1 MGASCAGCQVVGGP
15 GTGMV
20 SAASQWAGKP
30 QSCSHSDL
38 NGLSN
43 ENPAP
48 DTLTQ
53 LCVTC
58 YAFHGL
64 FGSCQVI
71 GSFQVKL
78 HLCARSASGFIFTY
92 KWSSKTYRKDHT
104 FFIELHYHLRFV
116 KISTDQM
123 CHGCS
128 MSNFWLV
135 STDLYVCPGDSHTGS
150 CFPQILVKS

>member
-1 MGASCAGCQVVGGP
+1 MGALKAEHFLWLVTEEEVRDTEGEGMGASCAGCQVVGGP

-53 LCVTC
+53 LCVTF

-64 FGSCQVI
+64 FGSC
-71 GSFQVKL
+71 
-78 HLCARSASGFIFTY
+78 
-92 KWSSKTYRKDHT
+92 
-104 FFIELHYHLRFV
+104 
-116 KISTDQM
+116 
-123 CHGCS
+123 
-128 MSNFWLV
+128 
-135 STDLYVCPGDSHTGS
+135 
-150 CFPQILVKS
+150 